1 MVLLKISVAKNY
13 LNLQEEAARY
23 RTKKYDDYWHDN
35 YNDNKIHRSRKI
47 NFEGITLTGLFVK
60 VLQYSHN
67 PQSYI
72 FSAKLKN
79 LTDLYLASLIP
90 R

>member
-23 RTKKYDDYWHDN
+23 RTKQYDDYWHDD
-35 YNDNKIHRSRKI
+35 YIDNKIHRSRKI
-47 NFEGITLTGLFVK
+47 NLEGITLTGLFVK

-67 PQSYI
+67 PQYYI
-72 FSAKLKN
+72 FSTKLKN
-79 LTDLYLASLIP
+79 QTDLYLASLIP
-90 R
+90 H